1 MRYNNRVLLNG
12 VDIIIS
18 ELYMI
23 DDDEFKQKF
32 HLINK
37 LYYVKYLIQI
47 RKPRYYVYTS
57 LVRILYEVD
66 YFISQM

>member
-1 MRYNNRVLLNG
+1 
-12 VDIIIS
+12 
-18 ELYMI
+18 MI

-37 LYYVKYLIQI
+37 LYYVKYLIHI